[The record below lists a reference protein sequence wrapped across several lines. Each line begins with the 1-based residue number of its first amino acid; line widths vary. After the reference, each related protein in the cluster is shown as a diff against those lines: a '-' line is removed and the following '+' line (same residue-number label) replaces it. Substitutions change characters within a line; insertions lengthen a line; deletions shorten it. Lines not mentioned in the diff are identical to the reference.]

1 MVTAILIAATIV
13 EKYMGTPFVME
24 HVYGSWW
31 FVALWAVLASVSLAY
46 IVKVRLHRRPVVF
59 LVHISLA
66 VILLGALITFCMA
79 ERGTVHLR
87 KGEAVEVYMNDKGE
101 VRSLPFILTLKDF
114 IIETY
119 PGTDSPMDYRSEIGV
134 RSEEL
139 GVRS

>member
-24 HVYGSWW
+24 HFYGSWW

-114 IIETY
+114 TIETY

-134 RSEEL
+134 RSEE
-139 GVRS
+139 